1 VEATSA
7 LPVAEQLGDPRE
19 WGERGE
25 RLIETTH
32 VYADDDPVRVMVR
45 KRGRRYGLDD
55 RGEAVAKA
63 RRIGARSDWL
73 EVAEHP
79 VALAGFNVN
88 RRGVVFVDVVE
99 GRDLVQLV
107 QRLAACAFA
116 VHAELVES
124 AAS

>member
-1 VEATSA
+1 VTLTRQS
-7 LPVAEQLGDPRE
+7 VADQLRDPRE
-19 WGERGE
+19 WVERGE
-25 RLIETTH
+25 RLVESAHAYVDGEPARIL
-32 VYADDDPVRVMVR
+32 VR
-45 KRGRRYGLDD
+45 KRGWRYGLDD

-63 RRIGARSDWL
+63 RAVGATSGWL
-73 EVAEHP
+73 ELAERAVAVE
-79 VALAGFNVN
+79 GFNVN

-107 QRLAACAFA
+107 ERLAACAYA